1 MSSFWAEHLIT
12 QGLILQ
18 RVFQQY
24 ISSSRC
30 NFRDRTYPVKQN
42 IGEFIVILLCKV
54 IVHLFVFLPIFDFI
68 DFDYIAEKL
77 V

>member
-1 MSSFWAEHLIT
+1 M
-12 QGLILQ
+12 
-18 RVFQQY
+18 VK
-24 ISSSRC
+24 
-30 NFRDRTYPVKQN
+30 NFFFAKLFGSLSASQQN